1 MILKIKGW
9 ENVPDHRKQSF
20 FLELETVLDKY
31 ELFGVF
37 Q

>member
-1 MILKIKGW
+1 MNLEIKGW
-9 ENVPDHRKQSF
+9 DKMPDNSKQNF
-20 FLELETVLDKY
+20 FLELEAVLNKY

>member
-1 MILKIKGW
+1 MNLEIKGW
-9 ENVPDHRKQSF
+9 ENISNNKKQNF
-20 FLELETVLDKY
+20 FLELEAVLNKY

>member
-1 MILKIKGW
+1 MNLEIKGW
-9 ENVPDHRKQSF
+9 DKMPDNRKQNF
-20 FLELETVLDKY
+20 FLELEAVLNKY

>member
-1 MILKIKGW
+1 MNLEIKGW
-9 ENVPDHRKQSF
+9 EHMPDHKKQIF
-20 FLELETVLDKY
+20 FLELEAVLNKY

>member
-1 MILKIKGW
+1 MNLEIKGW
-9 ENVPDHRKQSF
+9 KDVPDSKKQSF
-20 FLELETVLDKY
+20 FLELEAVLNKY